1 MVVVGSEP
9 FIFDINYLFGDKL
22 NYIVEEDRTRLLE
35 LIKEYR
41 SNIFVCSESNSSIDK
56 LIKEQGTNIKLTII
70 LYQIWL

>member
-22 NYIVEEDRTRLLE
+22 DYIVEEDRTRLLE

-41 SNIFVCSESNSSIDK
+41 SNIFVCSE
-56 LIKEQGTNIKLTII
+56 
-70 LYQIWL
+70 